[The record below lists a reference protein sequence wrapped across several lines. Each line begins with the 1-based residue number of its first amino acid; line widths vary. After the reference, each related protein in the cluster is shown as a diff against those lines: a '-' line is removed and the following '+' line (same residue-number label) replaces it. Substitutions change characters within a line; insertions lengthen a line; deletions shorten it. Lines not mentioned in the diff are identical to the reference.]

1 MDGRKNNGG
10 HSTAGRAGR
19 KPKDEELKI
28 VERLDNIINQDEAIH
43 KLKELIEKGNLQ
55 AIKLYLNYRYGQPRE
70 SIDVHQENSDGI
82 NFNELIKYVD
92 TPADAKE

>member
-55 AIKLYLNYRYGQPRE
+55 AIKLYLQYRYGQPKE
-70 SIDVHQENSDGI
+70 QIDVTTETTGGI
-82 NFNELIKYVD
+82 DFNELVKYVE
-92 TPADAKE
+92 TPADVKE